1 MTAEDPLRGANVL
14 LLEDDPVQALDLI
27 TSLADAGA
35 LVVGPYA
42 APEEAQ
48 QAILDT
54 HCCKAAIIDLRL
66 GHKNSSGFAR
76 LLESK
81 RIPFVIFSAYPDSAH
96 LRLAEG
102 AWQFVQKPADADRV
116 VGVLS
121 ELVMRQKA
129 AD

>member
-1 MTAEDPLRGANVL
+1 MTAAAPLRGANVL

-27 TSLADAGA
+27 TSLADVGA

-42 APEEAQ
+42 ALEEAQ
-48 QAILDT
+48 QAILDI
-54 HCCKAAIIDLRL
+54 HCDAAIIDLRL

-81 RIPFVIFSAYPDSAH
+81 RIPLVIFSAYPDSAH
-96 LRLAEG
+96 LPLAEG